1 MTQKLYVSL
10 ALQKSSHTFTKIVF
24 KPLRT
29 NLFHIV
35 LSAFFL
41 TIGIQKNYAQDLQTK
56 TLQIKAENESDSLI
70 FNKERFTE
78 INDTIKKDSLPKLE
92 KKSLLEGKI
101 KYTATDYAKIDQKNK
116 LITLYNNAELY
127 YLDIELKA

>member
-1 MTQKLYVSL
+1 M
-10 ALQKSSHTFTKIVF
+10 ALQKSSHNFTKIAL

-41 TIGIQKNYAQDLQTK
+41 TIGIQKNYGQDLPNK
-56 TLQIKAENESDSLI
+56 SLRIEAEKATDSLI
-70 FNKERFTE
+70 INKENFTE
-78 INDTIKKDSLPKLE
+78 ANDTIEKDSVPKLE

-101 KYTATDYAKIDQKNK
+101 KYSSADYAKIDQKNK
-116 LITLYNNAELY
+116 LLTLYNQAELY
-127 YLDIELKA
+127 YQDIELKAGIYSITCF